1 MMEHEAEPG
10 RQVDIGPDFPVCP
23 LLVRVPGDLPGR
35 RSFQNG
41 AVHVLWNICPMPGS
55 VGSVDTGSHLE
66 DGAREGEQ
74 RGRAGA
80 SLFQTEGEKQEWV

>member
-1 MMEHEAEPG
+1 MVQFTYSG
-10 RQVDIGPDFPVCP
+10 TPVPCQA
-23 LLVRVPGDLPGR
+23 L
-35 RSFQNG
+35 
-41 AVHVLWNICPMPGS
+41 
-55 VGSVDTGSHLE
+55 GSVDTGSHLE